1 MVRLSSIDVGVDT
14 LKEIK
19 PDVDP
24 TAFIT
29 LTQPTLLPESRIAT
43 SHDTKEEVRLDGS
56 SDEEVWAGLERAK
69 GRRQQMK
76 NSSITT
82 ENQESCKHQCKDRVR
97 CAHECCKYFPAET
110 KRKHMQDALSVA
122 AKRPKPGE
130 SQMKQ
135 VNPVSKVTDFT
146 KHSQVEES
154 EAGPIGNRSV
164 IILDD
169 TQSQPSV
176 LSADL
181 WGDSD
186 MVDQF
191 LLGIVDSIDSEW
203 PAKINAIP
211 SGDAD
216 DGELS
221 VPQRL
226 EDPLDVLWDNAGNFA
241 FQAFDSVGHNNHRVS
256 PISPRNDNSQ
266 AVVETNDFRQ
276 WLEENVVV
284 VYTENGADDV

>member
-1 MVRLSSIDVGVDT
+1 MRVCCHLQSEDYVGVDT

-56 SDEEVWAGLERAK
+56 SDEEVWAGLER
-69 GRRQQMK
+69 
-76 NSSITT
+76 
-82 ENQESCKHQCKDRVR
+82 
-97 CAHECCKYFPAET
+97 
-110 KRKHMQDALSVA
+110 
-122 AKRPKPGE
+122 
-130 SQMKQ
+130 
-135 VNPVSKVTDFT
+135 DFT